1 MDIPKKQQYQLQVS
15 GFTPQSKLI
24 AIYPK
29 LMESEYAWNYLC
41 KMLEIDP
48 FKYKDG
54 VFIKTIGVKE
64 V

>member
-1 MDIPKKQQYQLQVS
+1 LQVS

-48 FKYKDG
+48 SKYKDG